1 MTFAAHC
8 QLSKNSS
15 THFALL
21 RIAPAPLWKKAG
33 EDMLQLDFRCD
44 SRSSAASQ
52 PFNMRPEADCGD
64 GRMPI
69 RLLRLTI
76 CFNWLHAWFATDFS
90 AFSALILQLHRAQPF
105 TFRNWHQE
113 LGGASFTHASLI
125 YSDERSKMSQN
136 PLPSVLILDSA
147 NCYLVTV
154 ILTLTMLSVARIL
167 PDMLKTVDQ
176 YFAKS
181 FTLGTMFLKVGY

>member
-1 MTFAAHC
+1 
-8 QLSKNSS
+8 
-15 THFALL
+15 
-21 RIAPAPLWKKAG
+21 
-33 EDMLQLDFRCD
+33 
-44 SRSSAASQ
+44 
-52 PFNMRPEADCGD
+52 
-64 GRMPI
+64 
-69 RLLRLTI
+69 
-76 CFNWLHAWFATDFS
+76 
-90 AFSALILQLHRAQPF
+90 
-105 TFRNWHQE
+105 
-113 LGGASFTHASLI
+113 
-125 YSDERSKMSQN
+125 MSQN